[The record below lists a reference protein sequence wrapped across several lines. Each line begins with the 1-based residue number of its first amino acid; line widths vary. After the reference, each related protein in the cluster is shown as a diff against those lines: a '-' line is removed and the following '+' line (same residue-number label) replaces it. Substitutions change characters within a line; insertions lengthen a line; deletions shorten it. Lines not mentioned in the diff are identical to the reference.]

1 MISRKFE
8 STLLKSIVVASGIIC
23 IVLVFAI
30 VAYILSKGLPHFS
43 TKLFELKYSSENASM
58 FPAIINTLI
67 VIFLSLLIA
76 LPIGVGGAIYLVE
89 YSDKTKNVFIRK
101 LVKVIRLTTE
111 TLSGIPSIVF
121 GLFGFL
127 FFVTFLKWQFSLIAG
142 SFTLSLMILPTILR
156 TTEESLISV
165 NDTYRE
171 ASFGLGANKIRTI
184 FKIVLPCSF
193 SGIMNGVVLSV
204 GRIIGETAA
213 LIYTAGTVAQIPKT
227 VFGSGRTLAVHLY
240 SLWCEGINTN
250 QAYATA
256 VVLLCVAALMNFI
269 SMMIEKNKI

>member
-67 VIFLSLLIA
+67 VIFLSLLIT

>member
-184 FKIVLPCSF
+184 FKIVLHCSF